1 MIFRESEIV
10 ELKEV
15 FVDDIKKRNYC
26 LCKL

>member
-1 MIFRESEIV
+1 MIFRESETV

-26 LCKL
+26 LRKL